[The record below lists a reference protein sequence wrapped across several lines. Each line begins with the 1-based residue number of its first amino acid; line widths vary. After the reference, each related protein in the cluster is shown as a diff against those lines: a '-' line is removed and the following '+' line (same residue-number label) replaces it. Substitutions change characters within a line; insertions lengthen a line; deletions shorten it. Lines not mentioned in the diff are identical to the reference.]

1 MFISQMWL
9 LFQQVFICLYCCIR
23 QLRDPQQ
30 RDMCRYVPMALFCSL
45 NQSHF
50 CADFFFLIAW
60 LTFYRLFYW
69 GAGGSFKSR
78 TGFYSLCKHTFH
90 QSVILRSSEIM
101 SLSSEN
107 VVADLPIH
115 AVLLMP
121 FPNTRGS
128 FQLDDMLELRYN
140 RYEK

>member
-1 MFISQMWL
+1 
-9 LFQQVFICLYCCIR
+9 
-23 QLRDPQQ
+23 
-30 RDMCRYVPMALFCSL
+30 
-45 NQSHF
+45 
-50 CADFFFLIAW
+50 
-60 LTFYRLFYW
+60 
-69 GAGGSFKSR
+69 
-78 TGFYSLCKHTFH
+78 
-90 QSVILRSSEIM
+90 M

-121 FPNTRGS
+121 FPNTRAS